1 MEHIHLVDIFYDYF
15 ISKRMCAI
23 YCQICHHS
31 WRRLWRWVTEVPRRI
46 VRKAWRKYA
55 QELWNKKMIMSL
67 ARKEKQCSVV
77 PDGSRGRKD
86 EIACGAIW
94 VPVNGMN
101 FESLNYLRLK
111 WNPNILPPW
120 ANEWVGGWVSDC
132 VCVCVCVFKMEFQSK
147 TYFCYYLC
155 WRRVC
160 VSSMGSKSAK
170 FLPLKLTSKTITCDV
185 FSKITESNLTPK
197 KDFRWTFLHVSTM
210 KAGSYCH
217 KDENREPKFH
227 EPVLIKQKL
236 QAQPW
241 RYKYF
246 CWIREE
252 ISADL

>member
-15 ISKRMCAI
+15 ISKRMCTI

-132 VCVCVCVFKMEFQSK
+132 VCVCLKWNFKAKLISVTTFVEGEFVSVAWDLKAQS
-147 TYFCYYLC
+147 FC
-155 WRRVC
+155 
-160 VSSMGSKSAK
+160 
-170 FLPLKLTSKTITCDV
+170 
-185 FSKITESNLTPK
+185 
-197 KDFRWTFLHVSTM
+197 H
-210 KAGSYCH
+210 
-217 KDENREPKFH
+217 
-227 EPVLIKQKL
+227 
-236 QAQPW
+236 
-241 RYKYF
+241 
-246 CWIREE
+246 
-252 ISADL
+252 